1 MFKQRAKAF
10 YIVVIAAAIG
20 YFVYASQQPGARFP
34 FHLGLD
40 LSGGTH
46 LVYQAD
52 ISKLSATDVPDSM
65 AALRDDVERRV
76 NLFGVSEALVQ
87 TEQGAALSSK
97 ESAYKLIVELPGVTN
112 VDQAVAAIGATPSL
126 DFRIASSTELA
137 AFEKSSAATGTTT
150 PLGANPDYLA
160 LFTPTGLTGAL
171 VGKATLQFNS
181 TTNAPMVG
189 LTFTSDG
196 RALFASMTKAHIGDF
211 IGIFLDGVL
220 IEAPVVREEIPNG
233 QAQISGGFTLVQAQT
248 LVRNINFG
256 ALPIPITLISSETIG
271 PTLGQEAV
279 SGGIKAAVIA
289 FIIIAAFLILWYRLP
304 GLIASLAL
312 VIYVVISLA
321 IFKIGVSPT
330 VIIMCII
337 LMILAM
343 RYHWGFGLA
352 AVILYGLMAFVPSA
366 LSPVTLTSAGIAGF
380 ILSIGMAVDA
390 NILIFERMKE
400 ELVRGRGI
408 SDAMH
413 EGFARAWPS
422 IRDSNM
428 SSFITGFI
436 LFYFG
441 STSTVTGF
449 ALVFVVGV
457 MVSMMTAITV
467 SRMFLYA
474 VAPRKQGRLAL
485 FLISNGF
492 KKSEARNSKFETNSN
507 K

>member
-1 MFKQRAKAF
+1 MLKQRAKAF

-20 YFVYASQQPGARFP
+20 YFVYASQQPGSAFP

-52 ISKLSATDVPDSM
+52 VSKLAAADIPDSM
-65 AALRDDVERRV
+65 SALRDDVERRV
-76 NLFGVSEALVQ
+76 NLFGVSEPIVQ

-112 VDQAVAAIGATPSL
+112 VDQAVSAIGATPAL
-126 DFRIASSTELA
+126 DFRLASGTALA
-137 AFEKSSAATGTTT
+137 AFKSSPAATGTTT
-150 PLGANPDYLA
+150 PLAANPAYLD
-160 LFTPTGLTGAL
+160 LFKSTGLTGAM
-171 VGKATLQFNS
+171 VGKASVQYNS
-181 TTNAPMVG
+181 TTNAPQVG
-189 LTFTSDG
+189 LTFTSEG
-196 RALFASMTKAHIGDF
+196 RTLFDSMTKGHIGDY
-211 IGIFLDGVL
+211 IGIFLDGTL
-220 IEAPVVREEIPNG
+220 IEAPVVQEEIPNG
-233 QAQISGGFTLVQAQT
+233 QAQITGGFTLAQAQT

-279 SGGIKAAVIA
+279 SGGIKAAIIA

-312 VIYVVISLA
+312 VIYVMISLA
-321 IFKIGVSPT
+321 IFKLGVSPL
-330 VIIMCII
+330 VIILCII

-352 AVILYGLMAFVPSA
+352 GIALYVLMAMTPGA

-400 ELVRGRGI
+400 ELPRLDVHPRLQHVELHHRLHPVLFRLDLDGHRLCAGLRGRRDGQHVHGHNGL
-408 SDAMH
+408 AH
-413 EGFARAWPS
+413 VPLRRRAE
-422 IRDSNM
+422 
-428 SSFITGFI
+428 
-436 LFYFG
+436 
-441 STSTVTGF
+441 
-449 ALVFVVGV
+449 
-457 MVSMMTAITV
+457 
-467 SRMFLYA
+467 
-474 VAPRKQGRLAL
+474 
-485 FLISNGF
+485 
-492 KKSEARNSKFETNSN
+492 EARKALIVPD
-507 K
+507 